1 MIVGYLELS
10 TPAAWATAA
19 QSEHLWKFFRQ
30 LTHSAHNDYSSK
42 ESSIQSKEIVLALME
57 KDGPPYSR
65 AVGKDN
71 KVHDFQNCRC
81 PEEQCN
87 ACIPLH
93 VGTRYSNGLL
103 IWNNAI
109 VPWILWLLSSLLLM
123 KKKGV
128 SICDHFEANILDSW
142 ELSFLKW
149 TNLVVKNNVPPYM
162 IEDSV
167 FLDALA
173 LDEYIKEHIIAQTH
187 QYLHGGHERTA
198 ENPIGWDC
206 MLMGFIPAEWA
217 TDNTASMAATDRSA
231 SPCVHLYGLSFLATC
246 DQGRRWR

>member
-1 MIVGYLELS
+1 
-10 TPAAWATAA
+10 
-19 QSEHLWKFFRQ
+19 
-30 LTHSAHNDYSSK
+30 
-42 ESSIQSKEIVLALME
+42 
-57 KDGPPYSR
+57 
-65 AVGKDN
+65 
-71 KVHDFQNCRC
+71 
-81 PEEQCN
+81 
-87 ACIPLH
+87 
-93 VGTRYSNGLL
+93 
-103 IWNNAI
+103 
-109 VPWILWLLSSLLLM
+109 
-123 KKKGV
+123 
-128 SICDHFEANILDSW
+128 
-142 ELSFLKW
+142 
-149 TNLVVKNNVPPYM
+149 M

-246 DQGRRWR
+246 DQGRR

>member
-1 MIVGYLELS
+1 
-10 TPAAWATAA
+10 
-19 QSEHLWKFFRQ
+19 
-30 LTHSAHNDYSSK
+30 
-42 ESSIQSKEIVLALME
+42 
-57 KDGPPYSR
+57 
-65 AVGKDN
+65 
-71 KVHDFQNCRC
+71 
-81 PEEQCN
+81 
-87 ACIPLH
+87 
-93 VGTRYSNGLL
+93 
-103 IWNNAI
+103 
-109 VPWILWLLSSLLLM
+109 M
-123 KKKGV
+123 KKKGG
-128 SICDHFEANILDSW
+128 SICDHFEANILDSR

-246 DQGRRWR
+246 DQGRR